1 MALTPMV
8 LTARLIKKMHK
19 NCKVVFIGPCSAKK
33 LEASRRTIRSDV
45 DFVLTFEELMG
56 MFAAKNIDPET
67 VEVDPN
73 VLRDNPLGLATAAG
87 RGFAVSNGVA
97 SAVAD
102 VIREI
107 DPDREVK
114 IMSAQGLR
122 DCKKMLTLAKA
133 GKYDGYLW
141 KGWAAPADVSPAPG
155 RLPRPPSRR
164 RWSPSTP
171 RRRKAK
177 SRLTTLIRLLL
188 TVWTNW
194 YNKNRWEFSQRFFHV
209 VTDSEALLS
218 RFQRRRWRRSP
229 QKSQSSSPPRHRR
242 YPKCCG

>member
-1 MALTPMV
+1 M
-8 LTARLIKKMHK
+8 
-19 NCKVVFIGPCSAKK
+19 CQK

-45 DFVLTFEELMG
+45 DFVLNFEELMG

-133 GKYDGYLW
+133 GKYDGYLLE
-141 KGWAAPADVSPAPG
+141 GMGCPGGCVAGAGTIAAPTKSAAMVALHAKKAEGKVATDNPYKIVID
-155 RLPRPPSRR
+155 RL
-164 RWSPSTP
+164 
-171 RRRKAK
+171 
-177 SRLTTLIRLLL
+177 
-188 TVWTNW
+188 
-194 YNKNRWEFSQRFFHV
+194 
-209 VTDSEALLS
+209 D
-218 RFQRRRWRRSP
+218 
-229 QKSQSSSPPRHRR
+229 
-242 YPKCCG
+242 